1 MKLCRIGKVN
11 NEKPALIDNDGI
23 FRDLSKTISDFD
35 IDFNVPEREAIMTF
49 LDY

>member
-35 IDFNVPEREAIMTF
+35 SKHLNFEKGNVLIAARQ
-49 LDY
+49 